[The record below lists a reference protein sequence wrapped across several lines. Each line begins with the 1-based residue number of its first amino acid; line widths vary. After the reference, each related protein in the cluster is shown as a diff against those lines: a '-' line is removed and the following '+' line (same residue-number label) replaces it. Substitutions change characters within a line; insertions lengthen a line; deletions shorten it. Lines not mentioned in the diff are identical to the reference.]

1 MGRRQRLENK
11 VRRRRIPREREGA
24 EGRDAVAKCW
34 KVWIPR
40 RSDNRRGFA
49 LFSGV
54 AFLSMILLPLSSPST
69 ATSGKLLQHGI
80 QQVSVQIA
88 DLPSNIPPKSLLHAR
103 AEGEVWHLLEQTPA
117 PRLYNSQLFV

>member
-1 MGRRQRLENK
+1 MGRKERLEEE
-11 VRRRRIPREREGA
+11 RRRRIPSEREGA
-24 EGRDAVAKCW
+24 EGRDVVVKGG
-34 KVWIPR
+34 KGRIHR
-40 RSDNRRGFA
+40 RWDNHRGPTF
-49 LFSGV
+49 FSRV